1 MNKPPSQAQPIN
13 FPCHFEFK
21 AFGPGEDSEVFFN
34 RVHRAISTVVPL
46 SKHAMKSRQSSKG
59 KYQCVSALVTLQN
72 RSQLDAVYSALR
84 KIDDLKYLL

>member
-1 MNKPPSQAQPIN
+1 MNKPPPHAQPIN

-21 AFGPGEDSEVFFN
+21 AFGPGENAEVFFDS
-34 RVHRAISTVVPL
+34 VHRAISTVVPI

-59 KYQCVSALVTLQN
+59 TYQCVSALVTLQN
-72 RSQLDAVYSALR
+72 RSQLEAVYSALR